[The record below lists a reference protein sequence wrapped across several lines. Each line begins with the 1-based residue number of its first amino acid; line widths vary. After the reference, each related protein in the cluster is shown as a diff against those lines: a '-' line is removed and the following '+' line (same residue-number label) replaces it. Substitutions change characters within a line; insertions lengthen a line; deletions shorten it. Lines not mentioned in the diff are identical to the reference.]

1 MPTAKASWAVTISC
15 RELRSRRWGADSS
28 KLDAKTRDLM
38 MRLLMERGFAQW
50 EASEK
55 RCPRLVEWN
64 EEEEKD
70 IVYEALTERR
80 CGN

>member
-1 MPTAKASWAVTISC
+1 
-15 RELRSRRWGADSS
+15 
-28 KLDAKTRDLM
+28 M
-38 MRLLMERGFAQW
+38 MRLLMERGFARW

-80 CGN
+80 CENWGAGWDSAAKSMGEI

>member
-1 MPTAKASWAVTISC
+1 
-15 RELRSRRWGADSS
+15 
-28 KLDAKTRDLM
+28 M
-38 MRLLMERGFAQW
+38 MRLLMERGFARW

-80 CGN
+80 CGNW

>member
-1 MPTAKASWAVTISC
+1 
-15 RELRSRRWGADSS
+15 
-28 KLDAKTRDLM
+28 

-55 RCPRLVEWN
+55 RSPRLVEWN

-80 CGN
+80 CGNWRAGWEFGVEKYGRNLINKIVFV